1 MKTPD
6 IEKIR
11 EILNYDPKTGIF
23 TWLDDRRKSVSIGS
37 VAGHKDK
44 QGYIQ
49 ISIKSRPH
57 RAHRLAFLFMT
68 GEIPEYV
75 DHINRVK
82 DDNRWENLRSCT
94 FSQNMCNRGIKRN
107 NKTGVLGVTWCKSRS
122 TWSVRVNY
130 NKVRFERTFKDFEL
144 AELVASEARSKF
156 HGDFKADNERSE
168 KIAA

>member
-6 IEKIR
+6 IENIR
-11 EILNYDPKTGIF
+11 EILNYDPSTGIF
-23 TWLDDRRKSVSIGS
+23 TWLDDRRKRVLIGD
-37 VAGHKDK
+37 VAGLKDK
-44 QGYIQ
+44 QGYIR
-49 ISIKSRPH
+49 IKIESQEY

-75 DHINRVK
+75 DHINRLK
-82 DDNRWENLRSCT
+82 DDNRWENLRACT
-94 FSQNMCNRGIKRN
+94 FSQNMCNRGIKSN
-107 NKTGVLGVTWCKSRS
+107 NKTGVLGVTWCKRRS